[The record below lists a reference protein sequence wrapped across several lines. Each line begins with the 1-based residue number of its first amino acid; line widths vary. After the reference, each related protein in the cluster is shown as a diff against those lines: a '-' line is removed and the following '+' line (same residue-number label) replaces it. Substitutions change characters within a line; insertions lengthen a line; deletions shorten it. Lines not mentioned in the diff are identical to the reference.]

1 VFSRKS
7 DEQLIKSA
15 IEGSERAWLQ
25 LVKRYEQRVYNYSL
39 RISGNADDAMDIMQ
53 DVLISVYRNLNNY
66 RGDGVFVAW
75 LFRIASF
82 RCIDYFRRKK
92 FHQSTDELELMDASA
107 TFEPDVN
114 LATAQS
120 NRDMSL
126 MMGCLPLEQR
136 QVIELKYFQH
146 FTFEEIGGQLGISS
160 NTAKTRLYAALGKMK
175 QESTN
180 KQPESCHLS

>member
-1 VFSRKS
+1 MFSRKS

-82 RCIDYFRRKK
+82 RC
-92 FHQSTDELELMDASA
+92 
-107 TFEPDVN
+107 
-114 LATAQS
+114 
-120 NRDMSL
+120 
-126 MMGCLPLEQR
+126 
-136 QVIELKYFQH
+136 
-146 FTFEEIGGQLGISS
+146 
-160 NTAKTRLYAALGKMK
+160 
-175 QESTN
+175 
-180 KQPESCHLS
+180 